1 MSSKGC
7 TTFFRSPHRSG
18 VPHRRSARVSL
29 LLTVLFLVASLCLAQ
44 SPPRATQKKLSEQD
58 ILQQHYDAA
67 RTFQVS
73 GDQDRAVSEYRAFLA
88 GSLRLMSRACLSLGQ
103 LDRAASEQEEILRIV
118 PTDLET
124 QLDYGQ
130 VRLQQDKLPE
140 ARALVEKVLVSAPN
154 DTRAQSLLGQ
164 ILFAQAD
171 YKAAREHL
179 ESAVV
184 SAPNFDT
191 AYLLGITYIKLNDFA
206 RARLIFDDMSTS
218 FGDTAQIHIMF
229 GRAYREGEWEA
240 LDLAIQEL
248 KKALA
253 KNSRAPHTHFLIAL
267 AYLDRDGEAG
277 FPAAA
282 EELQAELKVN
292 PDDAQ
297 SFYLLGYIAMKQH
310 DNKTAE
316 ADLLRA
322 SQLDPKN
329 PDPLIYLG
337 QIYSDAGRD
346 QEAEAAMRKA
356 IAQSQ
361 NATPNDYLINR
372 AHYVLGRLLLKKGDR
387 EEGQKELEISKDLR
401 NRLNHPDDPQTA
413 KGHKF
418 ADAASFAPSV
428 QANAPSA
435 RTVSASDAQKIQEFQ
450 DQLKAPISDAYNNL
464 GVIAAGKKDFAAA
477 AASFQKAAE
486 WNPSL
491 ETVDRNWGMAAFYAE
506 EYQQAV
512 PPLSRQLAKNADDAR
527 VRAALGLSFFMT
539 QNYSQTLQTLRP
551 LVPQIEDDPGLSYA
565 YAVSTLK
572 SGDYAEG
579 LRRLKALETAGGAKS
594 AEVHMLL
601 AEAYEGENDHNKA
614 IEEYRKSLAADPAQP
629 RVHAAAGEALLQAGR
644 ASEAADEFRAS
655 LKLRPDDTPTKYH
668 LAFALVE
675 AQHKD
680 EALTLLN
687 EVIAQDPK
695 YADAYY
701 ELGKLQL
708 EHGDTKSAISSLEV
722 GTKLSPESDYIH
734 YQLAMAYRRDSR
746 TSDADRELKLYQ
758 DLKDR
763 HRGRDVS
770 Q

>member
-1 MSSKGC
+1 MAPTVCAS
-7 TTFFRSPHRSG
+7 FFRALRQIDG
-18 VPHRRSARVSL
+18 KNL
-29 LLTVLFLVASLCLAQ
+29 LFNLALAVFFFAVNPTFAQ
-44 SPPRATQKKLSEQD
+44 TSSRTAPKKPSELEA
-58 ILQQHYDAA
+58 LQQHYDAA
-67 RTFQVS
+67 RTFQLG
-73 GDQDRAVSEYRAFLA
+73 GDQDRAGSEYRTFLA
-88 GSLRLMSRACLSLGQ
+88 GALRSTARAYSALGQ
-103 LDRAASEQEEILRIV
+103 FDRASSRFQEALQIAPGDV
-118 PTDLET
+118 ET
-124 QLDYGQ
+124 QLDFGQ
-130 VRLQQDKLPE
+130 LQLQQVKLPE
-140 ARALVEKVLVSAPN
+140 ARALVEKVLVASPN
-154 DTRAQSLLGQ
+154 DSRAQSLLGQ
-164 ILFAQAD
+164 ILFAQGD
-171 YKAAREHL
+171 YKTAREHL

-206 RARLIFDDMSTS
+206 RARLIFDDMITA
-218 FGDTAQIHIMF
+218 FGDTAHIHIMF

-253 KNSRAPHTHFLIAL
+253 KDGRAPHTHFLLAL
-267 AYLDRDGEAG
+267 AYLDRDGESG

-282 EELQAELKVN
+282 EELQAELKTN

-297 SFYLLGYIAMKQH
+297 SHYLLGYIAMKQH

-329 PDPLIYLG
+329 PDPLIFLG
-337 QIYSDAGRD
+337 QLYADADRD
-346 QEAEAAMRKA
+346 QEAEATMRRA
-356 IAQSQ
+356 IAQSA
-361 NATPNDYLINR
+361 NASPNDYLINR

-387 EEGQKELEISKDLR
+387 DEGEKELEISKDLR
-401 NRLNHPDDPQTA
+401 NRLNHPEDTQTG

-418 ADAASFAPSV
+418 ADAATFAPSV
-428 QANAPSA
+428 NANANPA
-435 RTVSASDAQKIQEFQ
+435 RTLSAAAAQKIEEFQ
-450 DQLKAPISDAYNNL
+450 DQLKGPISDAYNNL

-477 AASFQKAAE
+477 STSFQKAAE

-506 EYQQAV
+506 EYDQAV
-512 PPLSRQLAKNADDAR
+512 PPLARQLAKKPDDTR
-527 VRAALGLSFFMT
+527 VRAALALSYFVT
-539 QNYSQTLQTLRP
+539 KNYPKTLETLRP
-551 LVPQIEDDPGLSYA
+551 LGPQIDDDPGLSYA

-572 SGDYAEG
+572 AGDYAEG
-579 LRRLKALETAGGAKS
+579 LRRLKALEPSGTNA
-594 AEVHMLL
+594 AELHALL
-601 AEAYEGENDHNKA
+601 AQAFEDERDHNAA
-614 IEEYRKSLAADPAQP
+614 IDEYRKSLTANPAQP
-629 RVHAAAGEALLQAGR
+629 GVHAAAGEALLQAGR
-644 ASEAADEFRAS
+644 AAEAADEFRAS
-655 LKLRPDDTPTKYH
+655 LKLRPDDPATKYH

-680 EALTLLN
+680 EAMTLLN
-687 EVIAQDPK
+687 QVIAQDPK

-708 EHGDTKSAISSLEV
+708 EHGDTKSAISSLEA
-722 GTKLSPESDYIH
+722 GIKLSPESDYIH

-746 TSDADRELKLYQ
+746 ASDADRELKLYQ
-758 DLKDR
+758 ALKDR

>member
-18 VPHRRSARVSL
+18 VPHRRSARISL

-73 GDQDRAVSEYRAFLA
+73 GDQDHAVSEYRAFIA

-140 ARALVEKVLVSAPN
+140 ARALVEKVLVSSPN

-316 ADLLRA
+316 AALLRA
-322 SQLDPKN
+322 SQL
-329 PDPLIYLG
+329 
-337 QIYSDAGRD
+337 
-346 QEAEAAMRKA
+346 
-356 IAQSQ
+356 
-361 NATPNDYLINR
+361 
-372 AHYVLGRLLLKKGDR
+372 
-387 EEGQKELEISKDLR
+387 
-401 NRLNHPDDPQTA
+401 
-413 KGHKF
+413 
-418 ADAASFAPSV
+418 
-428 QANAPSA
+428 
-435 RTVSASDAQKIQEFQ
+435 
-450 DQLKAPISDAYNNL
+450 
-464 GVIAAGKKDFAAA
+464 
-477 AASFQKAAE
+477 
-486 WNPSL
+486 
-491 ETVDRNWGMAAFYAE
+491 
-506 EYQQAV
+506 
-512 PPLSRQLAKNADDAR
+512 
-527 VRAALGLSFFMT
+527 
-539 QNYSQTLQTLRP
+539 
-551 LVPQIEDDPGLSYA
+551 
-565 YAVSTLK
+565 
-572 SGDYAEG
+572 
-579 LRRLKALETAGGAKS
+579 
-594 AEVHMLL
+594 
-601 AEAYEGENDHNKA
+601 
-614 IEEYRKSLAADPAQP
+614 
-629 RVHAAAGEALLQAGR
+629 
-644 ASEAADEFRAS
+644 
-655 LKLRPDDTPTKYH
+655 
-668 LAFALVE
+668 
-675 AQHKD
+675 
-680 EALTLLN
+680 
-687 EVIAQDPK
+687 
-695 YADAYY
+695 
-701 ELGKLQL
+701 
-708 EHGDTKSAISSLEV
+708 
-722 GTKLSPESDYIH
+722 
-734 YQLAMAYRRDSR
+734 
-746 TSDADRELKLYQ
+746 
-758 DLKDR
+758 
-763 HRGRDVS
+763 
-770 Q
+770 